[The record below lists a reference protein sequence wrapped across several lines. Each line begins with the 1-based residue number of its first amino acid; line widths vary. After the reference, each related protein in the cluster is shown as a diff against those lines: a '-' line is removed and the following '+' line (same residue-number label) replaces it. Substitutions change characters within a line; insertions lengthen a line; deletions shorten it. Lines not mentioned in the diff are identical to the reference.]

1 MFGTYICTTK
11 IFNMDQTNRVVEV
24 NGQPFTL
31 NDAALE
37 DIQFYPV
44 ENDWYHFIIDR
55 EVLRVRLI
63 SYDMNKQ
70 MLTLE
75 HDQVRYEIFIK
86 GALEQ
91 QIARMGLDKVVEHSV
106 QSIKAPMPGMVLEI
120 SVSEGDIIDKGAKVL
135 VLEAMKMENVI
146 TAPAHSI
153 VKKIVVQQ
161 GVAVEKGQL
170 LIELETT

>member
-1 MFGTYICTTK
+1 
-11 IFNMDQTNRVVEV
+11 MDQTNRVVEV
-24 NGQPFTL
+24 NGQPFTI
-31 NDAALE
+31 NEAALE

-106 QSIKAPMPGMVLEI
+106 QSIKAPMPGLVLEI